1 MITKIDEIADGIY
14 RLSTFV
20 PEIAAPSGFTFNQ
33 FLIRAEQPLL
43 FHCGHRAMFPSI
55 SAAVAKVM
63 PVDRLRWISFGH
75 VEADESGS
83 MNQWLQAAP
92 QAQVAH
98 GQIACMVSLN
108 DLADRAPR
116 ILAEGEAIDLGGKR
130 VRFVNTPH
138 VPHGWEAGVMF
149 EETTQTLLCGDLF
162 THVGDGPALTNRDI
176 VAPAIVAEE
185 MFQASALTPATAPT
199 LRKLASLNPRTLAL
213 MHGSSY
219 MGDGAGALHSLA
231 DFYAVRLRDVE
242 KLAA

>member
-1 MITKIDEIADGIY
+1 MDTKIDEIAPQIY

-20 PEIAAPSGFTFNQ
+20 PQIAAPSGFTFNQ
-33 FLIRAEQPLL
+33 FLIDAEEPLL
-43 FHCGHRAMFPSI
+43 FHCGPRAMFASV
-55 SAAVAKVM
+55 AASVAKVM
-63 PVDRLRWISFGH
+63 PVARLRWISFGH

-83 MNQWLQAAP
+83 MNQWLDAAP
-92 QAQVAH
+92 QAQVTH
-98 GQIACMVSLN
+98 GEIACMVSLN

-116 ILAEGEAIDLGGKR
+116 VLAEGGTIDLGGKR

-162 THVGDGPALTNRDI
+162 THVGDGPALTHRDI

-199 LRKLASLNPRTLAL
+199 LRKLASLHPRTLAL
-213 MHGSSY
+213 MHGSSCA
-219 MGDGAGALHSLA
+219 GDGAGALHSLA

-242 KLAA
+242 KMAA